1 MESENFHQWKEPIP
15 YSTKL
20 AARSVLFTSACN
32 LGFLGIRIFGIDEA
46 PPCLG
51 GDSLSRT
58 LGSPRHRAL
67 VELVIRE
74 RKARDLTQV
83 QVAKK
88 LRRYQSY
95 VTLLETGQRRLDVV
109 EFMDIADAI
118 GFDAPAAIRS
128 LYKIPKK

>member
-1 MESENFHQWKEPIP
+1 MDG
-15 YSTKL
+15 
-20 AARSVLFTSACN
+20 V
-32 LGFLGIRIFGIDEA
+32 
-46 PPCLG
+46 PPAG

-67 VELVIRE
+67 VDFVIKE
-74 RKARDLTQV
+74 RKAAGLTQV

-109 EFMDIADAI
+109 EFMDIAARLWGNRLAYDKVRTGRTRGVPAQQGWDGADAVI
-118 GFDAPAAIRS
+118 
-128 LYKIPKK
+128 

>member
-1 MESENFHQWKEPIP
+1 M
-15 YSTKL
+15 
-20 AARSVLFTSACN
+20 
-32 LGFLGIRIFGIDEA
+32 
-46 PPCLG
+46 
-51 GDSLSRT
+51 SRT

-67 VELVIRE
+67 VEFIVE
-74 RKARDLTQV
+74 QRKAAGLTQV

-95 VTLLETGQRRLDVV
+95 ITLLETGQRRLDVV

-118 GFDAPAAIRS
+118 GFDAPAAIRR